1 MGAKASNDKKRR
13 TVISYAGVAVILLA
27 VALLYGLW
35 DKSGG
40 KTASETDQAA
50 VSESDYYVQTVSDTD
65 VNMDDVDIERVRV
78 TELLQI
84 VESDG
89 DWGGESMVQRTQL
102 FTVDILTGP
111 YKGESAVMTL
121 DLTDITG
128 TGKVVI
134 EAKVGDRLLG
144 YFVTDESTGA
154 LVGTCTGFQRDV
166 PLLRLGIG
174 FILLMLLFFGREGFK
189 SFAAL
194 AVTCVMLIFVMIPLV
209 YHGMDPILAVAIFGF
224 ATIVV
229 TLLMVY
235 GPSISSLSAGCGA
248 RGGVLTAA
256 LIAYGMKNVIWIT
269 GTVEEDSIS
278 LLYTDNGSKLDVSA
292 IMFAAI
298 VIGSLGG
305 TIDVSVSIASS
316 LEELKDKMGESIT
329 GWELA
334 RSGMTVGRSIMGA
347 SLNTMILAYVG
358 SSFQL
363 LMLFSAYHMNM
374 IDIINH
380 EMIAVELLRSL
391 AGCFG
396 LLMTVPITSVVAA
409 VVSSGGSMG
418 TFHSAAAETFLG
430 WKERMGHFWRR
441 SVEEAGQQR
450 GEEKEEAAPV
460 NLFERAKEHYRDTG
474 LDSSGVDEYEGLAQA
489 HPTRSAEDMSDDGS
503 AERPRKHSRRS
514 AFDDGFTD
522 DFDD

>member
-1 MGAKASNDKKRR
+1 MNDSVKRKKS
-13 TVISYAGVAVILLA
+13 TVISYAGVIVILAA
-27 VALLYGLW
+27 VALLYVFW
-35 DKSGG
+35 DKGTGRADYGQGEAGAVSG
-40 KTASETDQAA
+40 SDYYEQN
-50 VSESDYYVQTVSDTD
+50 VSESD
-65 VNMDDVDIERVRV
+65 VNMDDLPTERVQV
-78 TELLQI
+78 TELVQI
-84 VESDG
+84 VESDD
-89 DWGGESMVQRTQL
+89 DWGGESMVQRTQI
-102 FTVDILTGP
+102 FMVKILTGEH
-111 YKGESAVMTL
+111 KGETAVMTL

-128 TGKVVI
+128 TGKGVI
-134 EAKVGDRLLG
+134 VAKEGDRLLG
-144 YFVTDESTGA
+144 CFVTDESTGA

-166 PLLRLGIG
+166 PLMWLAVG

-194 AVTCVMLIFVMIPLV
+194 VVTCIMLIFVMVPLV
-209 YHGMDPILAVAIFGF
+209 YYGMDPILAVAIFGF

-235 GPSISSLSAGCGA
+235 GPSASSLAAGCGA
-248 RGGVLTAA
+248 IGGVLAAA
-256 LIAYGMKNVIWIT
+256 LIAYIVKDIIWIT
-269 GTVEEDSIS
+269 GTVEEESVA
-278 LLYTDNGSKLDVSA
+278 LLYTNNGSKLDVSA

-305 TIDVSVSIASS
+305 TIDVSVSISSS
-316 LEELKDKMGESIT
+316 LEELKDKMGETIT

-380 EMIAVELLRSL
+380 ETIAVELLRSL

-396 LLMTVPITSVVAA
+396 LLMTVPITSLVAA
-409 VVSSGGSMG
+409 VVSSGGNMG
-418 TFHSAAAETFLG
+418 TFRLRGSETVSRLAAM
-430 WKERMGHFWRR
+430 KERLGRFWQK
-441 SVEEAGQQR
+441 SMEEARQQES
-450 GEEKEEAAPV
+450 EELPQV
-460 NLFERAKEHYRDTG
+460 NLFERAKEHYQDTG
-474 LDSSGVDEYEGLAQA
+474 LDDSGVDEYDGFDEDISDEPAPA
-489 HPTRSAEDMSDDGS
+489 PSYRS
-503 AERPRKHSRRS
+503 SRR
-514 AFDDGFTD
+514 AIPDDGFTD